1 MKWWHFQKCQTDR
14 VASFSY
20 RVARFYGFHITWG
33 SNWHSTVT
41 GKVSFGHFFFTK
53 GKCFSHT
60 PVVFLCSWPTTGAMD
75 SMPTAGST
83 KRFMGWG
90 VPKSTNWKMQSR
102 WVKNYSFPMVLVA
115 RTWFTMMWQW
125 ITINEDKKKYCR
137 ELQENGGSTA
147 DLRNSDTP
155 RSQGQLD

>member
-1 MKWWHFQKCQTDR
+1 MHWITLLCLIAGPYK
-14 VASFSY
+14 Y
-20 RVARFYGFHITWG
+20 RVSQKIIQNDIQIYTEKPHPSPFLLRFAHL
-33 SNWHSTVT
+33 
-41 GKVSFGHFFFTK
+41 FFTK